1 MRNHEPIEVA
11 VPSSRRVVG
20 CVIAVAGVALL
31 VGLLPFN
38 PTAVGVILLLIA
50 LGLLL

>member
-11 VPSSRRVVG
+11 VPSSRKVVG
-20 CVIAVAGVALL
+20 CVVAVAGVLLL

-38 PTAVGVILLLIA
+38 PTAVGVLVLLIA
-50 LGLLL
+50 LGLML

>member
-11 VPSSRRVVG
+11 VPSSRKVVG
-20 CVIAVAGVALL
+20 CVVALVAL
-31 VGLLPFN
+31 GLIVGFLPFG
-38 PTAVGVILLLIA
+38 PTTMGVLTMLIA